1 MEHENSEAQFK
12 VEYTRIGPV
21 TFNITVI
28 TPDGTKFTTVGQA
41 NPDQLTKE
49 SILQNFRDRNNWDKW
64 ICELEE
70 IKPIIKEEIV
80 CVETE
85 KPIENLPTNSTPEIP
100 LSAVDI
106 QESNAKP
113 VAPILDSNIT
123 ATIVEEK
130 DTSGAAL

>member
-70 IKPIIKEEIV
+70 IKPIIKEE
-80 CVETE
+80 
-85 KPIENLPTNSTPEIP
+85 EI
-100 LSAVDI
+100 SAP
-106 QESNAKP
+106 ESNVQPAPPIQDLPDGVP
-113 VAPILDSNIT
+113 VT
-123 ATIVEEK
+123 EVK
-130 DTSGAAL
+130 DTVIASL